1 MGPNIV
7 WCHISHLAY
16 VSSVSALVMLL
27 TEKEDGHLIT
37 FETVIKEQ
45 IKALRKQLDEVVPK
59 CNVTR
64 ASAGVFPR
72 SSTQEQDVRPVL
84 GVLSQ
89 MLGGGG
95 RESAVPATRGLL
107 MEI

>member
-7 WCHISHLAY
+7 WFHTSHLAY
-16 VSSVSALVMLL
+16 VHSVSALVMLL

-59 CNVTR
+59 CNVTQ

-72 SSTQEQDVRPVL
+72 SSTQEQDEGFFL
-84 GVLSQ
+84 KSW
-89 MLGGGG
+89 GGARIGG
-95 RESAVPATRGLL
+95 TRHERSANGRSSK
-107 MEI
+107 EQI

>member
-1 MGPNIV
+1 MGSNIV

-16 VSSVSALVMLL
+16 VHSVSALVMLL
-27 TEKEDGHLIT
+27 TKKEDGHHVT

-45 IKALRKQLDEVVPK
+45 IKTLRKQLDEVAPK
-59 CNVTR
+59 CNGTQ

-89 MLGGGG
+89 MLGGAEN
-95 RESAVPATRGLL
+95 RRYPPRGLC
-107 MEI
+107 

>member
-16 VSSVSALVMLL
+16 VHSVSALVMLL
-27 TEKEDGHLIT
+27 TEKEDGHLVT
-37 FETVIKEQ
+37 FETVIKKQ
-45 IKALRKQLDEVVPK
+45 IKTLRKQLDEVAPK
-59 CNVTR
+59 CNVTQ
-64 ASAGVFPR
+64 ASAGVSPR

-89 MLGGGG
+89 MLGGAEN
-95 RESAVPATRGLL
+95 RRYPLRGVC
-107 MEI
+107 